1 MSSVYY
7 VYRDYTIRI
16 QRKSI
21 VSMYLI
27 ISIPYTIQCHVQVLQ
42 IVDCVGT
49 VPLLLIKLT
58 TRRLLILT
66 PTVLLYYWAFLLQSL
81 HFSTITFIS
90 HRLLQYS
97 VQLYTILFQS
107 SSRVV
112 LIMKELILF
121 EYVVLQVTLLYNITL
136 HKDSCTSSNPN
147 FKSYF

>member
-1 MSSVYY
+1 MNSVYY
-7 VYRDYTIRI
+7 VYRDYNTNTQKKYRIYASHNINTI
-16 QRKSI
+16 
-21 VSMYLI
+21 
-27 ISIPYTIQCHVQVLQ
+27 YTIQCHVQVLQ
-42 IVDCVGT
+42 IVDCMGT

-90 HRLLQYS
+90 HRLLRYS
-97 VQLYTILFQS
+97 VQLYTVLFQS

-121 EYVVLQVTLLYNITL
+121 EYVEL
-136 HKDSCTSSNPN
+136 
-147 FKSYF
+147 